1 MGNYVSQN
9 SPHPPPAEIAVSQ
22 KNGKESVT
30 KVKTKRRTLKEEK
43 DKPLFLYCPQ
53 QTKSKRKS
61 KRNDE
66 HAESLQMCRT
76 TLCKKHL
83 NKWRFILI
91 WSKKNTKFFFF
102 FHKTGFLFFFLTRLN
117 SELIF
122 LFSHRIFSKYITT
135 LMYLFIFI
143 SSVVGF
149 IIIALPESIFH

>member
-1 MGNYVSQN
+1 MDFSLAYLIYKVLYAQGIKPLNKAEYHRVGIRVWGWKYLWLGFFCVFFFFLTGNYVSQN

-43 DKPLFLYCPQ
+43 GKPLFLYCPQ

-83 NKWRFILI
+83 NKWRLILI
-91 WSKKNTKFFFF
+91 WRKKNTKI
-102 FHKTGFLFFFLTRLN
+102 FLFF
-117 SELIF
+117 S
-122 LFSHRIFSKYITT
+122 
-135 LMYLFIFI
+135 
-143 SSVVGF
+143 
-149 IIIALPESIFH
+149 